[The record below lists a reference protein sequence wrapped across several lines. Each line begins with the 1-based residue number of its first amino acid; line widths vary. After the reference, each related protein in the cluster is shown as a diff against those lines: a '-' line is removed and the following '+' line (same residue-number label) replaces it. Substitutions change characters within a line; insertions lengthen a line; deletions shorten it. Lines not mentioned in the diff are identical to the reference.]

1 MTVKVNNVSEN
12 AKRYVVARLVD
23 TVLWYWGSWDNED
36 DARAVAREIDGLVVI
51 ND

>member
-1 MTVKVNNVSEN
+1 MLVNVNNVSAN

-23 TVLWYWGSWDNED
+23 TMLWYWGSWDTEEE
-36 DARAVAREIDGLVVI
+36 ARAVAREIDGLVVI